1 MYKNIEIEDFIEP
14 IKKLIWIEEFSVIDD
29 IDLNKLSFQLN
40 PPKIKKIITIDNLP
54 EDIKD
59 DYIIDLQ
66 KERKNGTK
74 SKKQSKK
81 LF

>member
-1 MYKNIEIEDFIEP
+1 MYKNIEIQDFIEP
-14 IKKLIWIEEFSVIDD
+14 IKKLIWIEEFSVIDG

-59 DYIIDLQ
+59 DYINTYIV
-66 KERKNGTK
+66 
-74 SKKQSKK
+74 
-81 LF
+81 

>member
-14 IKKLIWIEEFSVIDD
+14 IKKLIWIEEFSVIDGV
-29 IDLNKLSFQLN
+29 DLNKLSFQLN